1 MVGAR
6 LGQAHLG
13 EGWGTVKLR
22 TFNFLGQAWGK
33 VGGWLRHGWGKLPA
47 ILIAES
53 LYAQVLLD
61 GMIIVSKNCF

>member
-1 MVGAR
+1 M
-6 LGQAHLG
+6 
-13 EGWGTVKLR
+13 
-22 TFNFLGQAWGK
+22 GQAWGK
-33 VGGWLRHGWGKLPA
+33 VGGWLRHVCGKLPA